1 MHPRVCLHQVGFL
14 DESTSAFIGFCREIG
29 VSEVTLVNPLSL
41 GPTVLDEALAALAP
55 GGVRVG
61 TVVQP
66 FARYPDLDRDAGEA
80 ATRFNAA
87 IDAAAALGCG
97 HVYTITGGRGAL
109 GWEAAA
115 ERFAA
120 LIAPCIDHAAA
131 RGVTISVE
139 TANLLNADMHI
150 AHTLDDTIRL
160 AELAGIGV
168 TLDIGAIWAE
178 SDLARRFAR
187 ALPRTRLVQLC
198 DWVPGDRTSPC
209 KAVIGDGMVPVEAIV
224 ASLLDLGYE
233 GSFDLELVGARI
245 VAEGHRSAFARAA
258 ENLSNLLV
266 KLGA

>member
-1 MHPRVCLHQVGFL
+1 MHSRVSLHQVGFL
-14 DESTSAFIGFCREIG
+14 AESTAAFIGFCREIG
-29 VSEVTLVNPLSL
+29 VGEVTLANPLSL
-41 GPTVLDEALAALAP
+41 GPAVLDEALAALAP

-66 FARYPDLDRDAGEA
+66 FARYPNLERDEGEA
-80 ATRFNAA
+80 AARLDAA
-87 IDAAAALGCG
+87 IGAAAALGCR

-120 LIAPCIDHAAA
+120 LIAPCIDHASE
-131 RGVTISVE
+131 RGVAISVE
-139 TANLLNADMHI
+139 TANLFNADIHI

-178 SDLARRFAR
+178 SDLAGRFAR

-198 DWVPGDRTSPC
+198 DWVPGDRDSPC
-209 KAVIGDGMVPVEAIV
+209 KAVIGDGMVPIERIV
-224 ASLLDLGYE
+224 TDLLELGYE
-233 GSFDLELVGARI
+233 GALDLELVGTRI
-245 VAEGHRSAFARAA
+245 AAEGHRAAFARAA
-258 ENLSNLLV
+258 EALSDLLV